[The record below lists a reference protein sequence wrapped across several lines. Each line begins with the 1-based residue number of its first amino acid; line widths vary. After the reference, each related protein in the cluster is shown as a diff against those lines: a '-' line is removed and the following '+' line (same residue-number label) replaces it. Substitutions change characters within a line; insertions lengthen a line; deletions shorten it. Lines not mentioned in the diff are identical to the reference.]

1 MSEKRGQTEKIK
13 FEFNT
18 AGVLEIQYNTGTWG
32 RVTAITFRAYDG
44 PRRIT
49 EPQFT
54 EKSNPHVPMRTY
66 LYEGPVYYYGS
77 NKEAVKQNNHT
88 VRNLYNS

>member
-18 AGVLEIQYNTGTWG
+18 AGVLEIQYATGGWG
-32 RVTAITFRAYDG
+32 RVTAVTFRAYDG

-77 NKEAVKQNNHT
+77 NKQVVKQNSDT